1 MHQNHAAVCAYE
13 HSTALF
19 SFDWFFWIS
28 VLLLC
33 FNRSF
38 EMDVTFPMESLLKIQ
53 IWDYD
58 TLSADDL
65 IGETTIDLEDRYFAP
80 NQARCGIQEKYEM

>member
-1 MHQNHAAVCAYE
+1 
-13 HSTALF
+13 
-19 SFDWFFWIS
+19 
-28 VLLLC
+28 
-33 FNRSF
+33 
-38 EMDVTFPMESLLKIQ
+38 MESLLKIE

-80 NQARCGIQEKYEM
+80 NQARCGIQNTYEMWVWIS